1 MFEPGDKET
10 IHTMDVRVVPD
21 LLEDS
26 SNSVST
32 LVGESVLSFSLM
44 DPTCTGEGGVGGGVG
59 GRGSDPDVCHQVDIM
74 PTFYPPNSLSSEAQ
88 YLQDCHR
95 YRKQGKKFSNHTA
108 FRCYHCFAICFCFRV
123 ERQNA
128 AAE

>member
-32 LVGESVLSFSLM
+32 LVGESVLSFSLV
-44 DPTCTGEGGVGGGVG
+44 DPTCTGGGGVG
-59 GRGSDPDVCHQVDIM
+59 GRGSEGDVCHQVDIM
-74 PTFYPPNSLSSEAQ
+74 PTFYPPNSLSGEAQ

-95 YRKQGKKFSNHTA
+95 YRKKPTSRLK
-108 FRCYHCFAICFCFRV
+108 
-123 ERQNA
+123 
-128 AAE
+128 